1 MSTSDQAAGEQ
12 RGRDAVRRHARTRAF
27 TEAEDVIT
35 AVLSDPGVR
44 EARERVEAA
53 ETELGME
60 LEARLQ
66 PFQDRYDQAVAEGD
80 ADGLAGLC
88 GGKHGRWGR
97 ICVLPDGH
105 ETSMEEPHWGRTSE
119 GRPIAWVGSAPDD
132 W

>member
-1 MSTSDQAAGEQ
+1 MTTPEEERRVQ
-12 RGRDAVRRHARTRAF
+12 DAVCRHARTRAF
-27 TEAEDVIT
+27 AEAEDVFS

-44 EARERVEAA
+44 EVRERMEAS
-53 ETELGME
+53 ETELGLE
-60 LEARLQ
+60 LCARLQ

-80 ADGLAGLC
+80 TDGLAGLC

-105 ETSMEEPHWGRTSE
+105 ETSMEEPHWGRNSE

>member
-1 MSTSDQAAGEQ
+1 MSASDQEAAEQ
-12 RGRDAVRRHARTRAF
+12 CVQDAVRRHARTRAF
-27 TEAEDVIT
+27 TEAEDVIS
-35 AVLSDPGVR
+35 AVLSDPGVQ
-44 EARERVEAA
+44 EARARVEAS

-60 LEARLQ
+60 LSAHLQ
-66 PFQDRYDQAVAEGD
+66 PFQDRYDHAVAEGD

-105 ETSMEEPHWGRTSE
+105 ETSMEEPHWGRNSE